1 MNCENCKYPTLCK
14 VTIIGSIITVIS
26 SVGWLYYKVKST
38 KPSSEEQKP
47 SEEENKPDVNM

>member
-26 SVGWLYYKVKST
+26 SAGWLYYKMKST
-38 KPSSEEQKP
+38 KSSSEEKTT
-47 SEEENKPDVNM
+47 SKEETHPDVNM

>member
-14 VTIIGSIITVIS
+14 AIIIGSIISAVS
-26 SVGWLYYKVKST
+26 SAGWIYYKMKTT

-47 SEEENKPDVNM
+47 SSEETQPDINM